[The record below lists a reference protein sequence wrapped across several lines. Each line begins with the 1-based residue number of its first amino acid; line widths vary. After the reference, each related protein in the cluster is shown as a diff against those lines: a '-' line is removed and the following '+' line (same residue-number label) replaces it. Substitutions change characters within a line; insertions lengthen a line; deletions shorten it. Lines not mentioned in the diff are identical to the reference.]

1 MIDNL
6 NPLNWDIGSTEP
18 NKEQLE
24 AAKQK
29 AYEEDV
35 DFLKCFSTASGR
47 KVLEWMTKFTLD
59 SPTWW
64 PGRPA
69 EFGYWR
75 EGQNN
80 LVRQIKSKINN
91 AKDYQEKRK

>member
-1 MIDNL
+1 MELKNQLDWN
-6 NPLNWDIGSTEP
+6 IGSQEP
-18 NKEQLE
+18 DKEQVE

-29 AYEEDV
+29 AYEEDI
-35 DFLKCFSTASGR
+35 DFLKCFSTASGKR
-47 KVLEWMTKFTLD
+47 VLEWINKYTLD

-91 AKDYQEKRK
+91 AKEYQEKRK